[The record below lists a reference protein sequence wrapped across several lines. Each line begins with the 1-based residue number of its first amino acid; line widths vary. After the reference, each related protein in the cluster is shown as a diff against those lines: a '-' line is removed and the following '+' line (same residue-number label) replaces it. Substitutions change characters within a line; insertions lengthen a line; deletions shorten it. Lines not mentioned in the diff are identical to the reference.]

1 MKKWLLQPIMAKV
14 IKNNNNCLMKI
25 QTYQPLVWKETLS
38 GQTIIAVLWFYFGVA
53 QKKQMSYAA
62 FQGER
67 VLKKYHFHCIK
78 TDQPG

>member
-1 MKKWLLQPIMAKV
+1 
-14 IKNNNNCLMKI
+14 MKI

-38 GQTIIAVLWFYFGVA
+38 GRTSIGVLWFYFGVA
-53 QKKQMSYAA
+53 QEKQVSYAA

-78 TDQPG
+78 SDQAGLNGNRIRTDQCAIVIHSG